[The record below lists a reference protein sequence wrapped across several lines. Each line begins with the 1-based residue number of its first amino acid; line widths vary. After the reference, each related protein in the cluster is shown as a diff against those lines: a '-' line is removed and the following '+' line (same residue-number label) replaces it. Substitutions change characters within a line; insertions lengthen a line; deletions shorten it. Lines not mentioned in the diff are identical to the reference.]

1 MSRVSASKIGQRGLT
16 ILDNANTQK
25 ILGFFIEESKEHLE
39 TIEQGILNLSAT
51 ANDAE
56 QVNELFR
63 AAHSIKGGA
72 AMLGYSRIQKTAH
85 RLEDAFKVLRE
96 HRITID
102 QKLES
107 LLLKSYDALNE
118 LIEKL
123 QSPFGLRDDDA
134 EAIIRQVEPTF
145 GELQSHL
152 ASLLTPSGMT
162 ENSPKEKTVD
172 WGTRVR
178 DLLKQMLQLFKQ
190 EASIANRQQLQN
202 ICTQLIQ
209 LAPHDSGW
217 QKLVKMAQ
225 TAIANPKHS
234 YHTLA
239 PVIIKELKLASDLIE
254 LGQNQRITFSTEL
267 QYLEKAKLP
276 QVLITLEPKSVANTL
291 LQLFN
296 QQQVSQVIQLLQ
308 SAK

>member
-1 MSRVSASKIGQRGLT
+1 V
-16 ILDNANTQK
+16 DNANTQK

-39 TIEQGILNLSAT
+39 TIEQGILNLSAA

-56 QVNELFR
+56 QVNEMFR

-96 HRITID
+96 HRIAID

-107 LLLKSYDALNE
+107 LLLKGYDALQE

-123 QSPFGLRDDDA
+123 QGPFGLQEDEA
-134 EAIIRQVEPTF
+134 EAITKRVEPTF

-152 ASLLTPSGMT
+152 ANLLTPEAS
-162 ENSPKEKTVD
+162 SSEKAAVD
-172 WGTRVR
+172 WGTQIR
-178 DLLKQMLQLFKQ
+178 DLLRQMLQLFKQ
-190 EASIANRQQLQN
+190 EASTASRQQLQN
-202 ICTQLIQ
+202 LCTQLIQ
-209 LAPHDSGW
+209 LAPDEISW

-225 TAIANPKHS
+225 AAIANPKHS

-239 PVIIKELKLASDLIE
+239 PVVIKELKHASDFIE
-254 LGQNQRITFSTEL
+254 LGQHQRITPSSEL
-267 QYLEKAKLP
+267 QYLAAAKLP
-276 QVLITLEPKSVANTL
+276 QILVTLEPKSVANTL
-291 LQLFN
+291 LQMFT

-308 SAK
+308 STR

>member
-1 MSRVSASKIGQRGLT
+1 M
-16 ILDNANTQK
+16 DNANTQK

-72 AMLGYSRIQKTAH
+72 AMLGYSCIQKTAH

-102 QKLES
+102 EKLES
-107 LLLKSYDALNE
+107 LLLKSYDALQE
-118 LIEKL
+118 FIEKL
-123 QSPFGLRDDDA
+123 QGPFGLQDDDA
-134 EAIIRQVEPTF
+134 EAIISQVEPTF

-152 ASLLTPSGMT
+152 ASLLTPGSVI
-162 ENSPKEKTVD
+162 ENSPKEKASID
-172 WGTRVR
+172 WGTKVR

-190 EASIANRQQLQN
+190 EANTASRQQLQSL
-202 ICTQLIQ
+202 CYQLSQ
-209 LAPHDSGW
+209 LAPHETGW
-217 QKLVKMAQ
+217 QKLIKMAQ
-225 TAIANPKHS
+225 TAIANPKHN

-239 PVIIKELKLASDLIE
+239 PVVIKELKLASDLIE
-254 LGQNQRITFSTEL
+254 LGQNQRITPSSEL
-267 QYLEKAKLP
+267 QYLAAAKLP
-276 QVLITLEPKSVANTL
+276 QVLVTLEPKSVANTL
-291 LQLFN
+291 LQMFN
-296 QQQVSQVIQLLQ
+296 QQQVSQVIQILQ
-308 SAK
+308 SAKQSYP

>member
-1 MSRVSASKIGQRGLT
+1 M
-16 ILDNANTQK
+16 DNTNTQK

-118 LIEKL
+118 LIDKL
-123 QSPFGLRDDDA
+123 QGPFGLRDDEA
-134 EAIIRQVEPTF
+134 EVIIRTVEPTF
-145 GELQSHL
+145 NELQSHL
-152 ASLLTPSGMT
+152 ASLLTPSGST
-162 ENSPKEKTVD
+162 ENSPKEKASID

-190 EASIANRQQLQN
+190 EANTASRQQIQN
-202 ICTQLIQ
+202 ICTQLMQ
-209 LAPHDSGW
+209 LAPHESGW

-239 PVIIKELKLASDLIE
+239 PVVIKEIKLASDLIE
-254 LGQNQRITFSTEL
+254 LGQNQRITPSSEL
-267 QYLEKAKLP
+267 QYLAAAKLP
-276 QVLITLEPKSVANTL
+276 QVLVTLEPKSVANIL

>member
-1 MSRVSASKIGQRGLT
+1 M

-72 AMLGYSRIQKTAH
+72 AMLGYSCIQKTAH

-107 LLLKSYDALNE
+107 LLLKSYDALQE

-123 QSPFGLRDDDA
+123 QSPLGLPDDDA
-134 EAIIRQVEPTF
+134 EAIISQVEPTF
-145 GELQSHL
+145 GELQGHL
-152 ASLLTPSGMT
+152 ASLLTPGSVI
-162 ENSPKEKTVD
+162 ESPKEKASID

-190 EASIANRQQLQN
+190 EANTASRQQLQN
-202 ICTQLIQ
+202 LCHQLSQ
-209 LAPHDSGW
+209 LAPHETGW
-217 QKLVKMAQ
+217 QKLIKMAQ
-225 TAIANPKHS
+225 TAIANPKHN

-239 PVIIKELKLASDLIE
+239 PVVIKELKLASDLIE
-254 LGQNQRITFSTEL
+254 LGQNQRITPSSEL
-267 QYLEKAKLP
+267 QYLAAAKLP
-276 QVLITLEPKSVANTL
+276 QILVTLEPKSVANTL
-291 LQLFN
+291 LQMFN
-296 QQQVSQVIQLLQ
+296 QQQVSQVIQILQ
-308 SAK
+308 SAR

>member
-1 MSRVSASKIGQRGLT
+1 M
-16 ILDNANTQK
+16 DNVNTQK

-56 QVNELFR
+56 QVNEMFR

-72 AMLGYSRIQKTAH
+72 AMLGYNRIQKTAH

-96 HRITID
+96 HRVTID

-123 QSPFGLRDDDA
+123 QGPFGLQDDEA
-134 EAIIRQVEPTF
+134 EAIISQVEPTF
-145 GELQSHL
+145 GELQNHL
-152 ASLLTPSGMT
+152 ASLLTPSGVPKT
-162 ENSPKEKTVD
+162 SPNEKVQKD
-172 WGTRVR
+172 WGTKVR
-178 DLLKQMLQLFKQ
+178 DLLKQMLQLFKL
-190 EASIANRQQLQN
+190 EANTATRQQLQN
-202 ICTQLIQ
+202 LCTQLGQ

-217 QKLVKMAQ
+217 QKLIKMAQ

-239 PVIIKELKLASDLIE
+239 PVIIKELKLASDFIE
-254 LGQNQRITFSTEL
+254 LGQNQRITPSTEL
-267 QYLEKAKLP
+267 QYLAAAKLP
-276 QVLITLEPKSVANTL
+276 QILVTLEPKSVANTL
-291 LQLFN
+291 LQMFN
-296 QQQVSQVIQLLQ
+296 QQQVSQIIQLLQ
-308 SAK
+308 SAQ

>member
-1 MSRVSASKIGQRGLT
+1 M
-16 ILDNANTQK
+16 DNANTQK

-96 HRITID
+96 HRINID

-107 LLLKSYDALNE
+107 LLLKSYDALQE

-123 QSPFGLRDDDA
+123 QGPFGLQDDEA
-134 EAIIRQVEPTF
+134 EVIIRQVEPTF

-152 ASLLTPSGMT
+152 ASLLSLSGMA
-162 ENSPKEKTVD
+162 EAPQEPASVD

-178 DLLKQMLQLFKQ
+178 ELLRQMLQLFKQ
-190 EASIANRQQLQN
+190 EASTSSRQQLQN
-202 ICTQLIQ
+202 ICTQLLQ
-209 LAPHDSGW
+209 LAPHETGW

-239 PVIIKELKLASDLIE
+239 PVVIKELKLASDLIE
-254 LGQNQRITFSTEL
+254 LGQNQRITPSSEL
-267 QYLEKAKLP
+267 QYLAAAKLP
-276 QVLITLEPKSVANTL
+276 QILVTLEPKSVANTL
-291 LQLFN
+291 LQMFN